1 MRGKQKGAWKVNRSS
16 SQGTVRW
23 AAGRRPGPPPCPRTF
38 SPASSMPAVI
48 HLAGPAGIAID
59 RAGAVLVADDVGN
72 TIWRVTPEAAV
83 SAKAVR

>member
-1 MRGKQKGAWKVNRSS
+1 
-16 SQGTVRW
+16 
-23 AAGRRPGPPPCPRTF
+23 
-38 SPASSMPAVI
+38 MPAVT

-59 RAGAVLVADDVGN
+59 RASAVLVADDVGN

>member
-1 MRGKQKGAWKVNRSS
+1 VDGKPQLVPRNSAL
-16 SQGTVRW
+16 
-23 AAGRRPGPPPCPRTF
+23 GRRKAAGPPPCPRTF
-38 SPASSMPAVI
+38 SPASSMPAVM

-59 RAGAVLVADDVGN
+59 RASAVLVADDVGN